1 MLGQISMTTT
11 RSTPAVLTAMLA
23 GALSAAWPCL
33 TAQSAAYQVFDGTWN
48 VTVACAKAP
57 DGALP
62 YSWYFQADVRKGA
75 MLGHY
80 QKPEAIPSGTLSGQI
95 GADGDALLLME
106 GLTGDVGHTLGK
118 VNPGTPFRYSI
129 TAHFDANHGTGK
141 RNEGR
146 ACALDFVK
154 R

>member
-1 MLGQISMTTT
+1 MATARLTCAILGTI
-11 RSTPAVLTAMLA
+11 LTAALA
-23 GALSAAWPCL
+23 LAFLSLP
-33 TAQSAAYQVFDGTWN
+33 AQSAANQVFDGTWN

-62 YSWYFQADVRKGA
+62 YSWLFPADVRGGA
-75 MLGHY
+75 ILGHY
-80 QKPEAIPSGTLSGQI
+80 QKPEAVPSGTLSGQI
-95 GADGDALLLME
+95 GADGDASLIMQ
-106 GLTGDVGHTLGK
+106 GLTGNIGHTLGK
-118 VNPGTPFRYSI
+118 VTPGTPFRYTI
-129 TAHFDANHGTGK
+129 KAHFDAQHGTGN